1 MTTAITGKQF
11 TVEVD
16 GESGSAQITTGTI
29 DESASSE
36 TIQTLAG
43 SAAVSQGVES
53 TISCDF
59 LFDGNVAGGGFY
71 AVMKA
76 ALAAGV
82 AVPVTIDGG
91 GASWAGDAIVTSL
104 STEFPA
110 DGASTCSGELTVSGE
125 LPFTA
130 PVAP

>member
-16 GESGSAQITTGTI
+16 GTSGTAQITSGTI
-29 DESASSE
+29 DETASSE
-36 TIQTLAG
+36 TIQTLGG

-53 TISCDF
+53 TVSCDF
-59 LFDGNVAGGGFY
+59 LFDGEQAGGGFY

-82 AVPVTIDGG
+82 PVPVDISGG
-91 GASWAGDAIVTSL
+91 GASWAGDALVTSL
-104 STEFPA
+104 SVEFPA
-110 DGASTCSGELTVSGE
+110 DGASTCSGELTVSGA

-130 PVAP
+130 GV